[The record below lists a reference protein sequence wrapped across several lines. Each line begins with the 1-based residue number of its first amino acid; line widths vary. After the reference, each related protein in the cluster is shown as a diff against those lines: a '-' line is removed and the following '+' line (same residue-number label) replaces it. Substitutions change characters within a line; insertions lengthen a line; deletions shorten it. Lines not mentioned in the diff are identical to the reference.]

1 MGRPIEITRFE
12 LSATE
17 LRELA
22 ARTQAGA
29 VVRRLLAIALVL
41 EGHPREAAAQLNGM
55 DRQTLRDWV
64 LRYNA
69 EGVAGLSSRCSPG
82 RPLALNEAQMEELRS
97 MVLEG
102 PDLERNKVVRW
113 RCADLQAEIASRWS
127 VSVAER
133 TVGKLLRRLRM
144 TRLQPRPYHPKK
156 DPAAQETY
164 KQNFP
169 SLVAEAL
176 PASAA
181 GKPIEIWFQD
191 EARVGQKGSLEYIWA
206 PIGSRPPMVRDNRHD
221 SVYLFGAICHAR
233 GVGAAIIMPTTN
245 TEAMN
250 EHLKEIS
257 TQVSPGAHAVLVC
270 DGAGWHQQ
278 GKRLRTPHNVT
289 LLRLP
294 SYSPELNPMENIWD
308 YLRGNKLSRLVWDNY
323 EAIVAACKEAWHFL
337 IGDKERIDS
346 IARRSWAWV
355 NH

>member
-1 MGRPIEITRFE
+1 MGAALQRGRRGRIEFALQPRTPSGAERGADGGASVHGAGRPG
-12 LSATE
+12 SGA
-17 LRELA
+17 
-22 ARTQAGA
+22 QQGGDAGA
-29 VVRRLLAIALVL
+29 APIYRR
-41 EGHPREAAAQLNGM
+41 
-55 DRQTLRDWV
+55 
-64 LRYNA
+64 
-69 EGVAGLSSRCSPG
+69 
-82 RPLALNEAQMEELRS
+82 
-97 MVLEG
+97 
-102 PDLERNKVVRW
+102 
-113 RCADLQAEIASRWS
+113 EIASRWS

-164 KQNFP
+164 KRNFP

-221 SVYLFGAICHAR
+221 RSTYLAR
-233 GVGAAIIMPTTN
+233 SATRVVSARQSSPTTN

-278 GKRLRTPHNVT
+278 GKRLRTPHNIT

-323 EAIVAACKEAWHFL
+323 EAIVAACKEAWYFL

-346 IARRSWAWV
+346 SPAAPGHGSIVGRLVSVGAAVGFRRTTETCATCGTVQVGTKSG
-355 NH
+355 